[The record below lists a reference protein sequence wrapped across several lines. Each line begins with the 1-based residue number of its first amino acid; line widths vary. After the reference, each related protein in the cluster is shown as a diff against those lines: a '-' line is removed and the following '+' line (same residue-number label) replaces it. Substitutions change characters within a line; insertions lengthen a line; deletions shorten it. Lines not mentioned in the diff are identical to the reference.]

1 MVVAMSELPTPTTS
15 MEILDVAGT
24 RVWYGRSGT
33 GHPVVLLH
41 GWGASSATMALV
53 HDDLA
58 RGYDVT
64 AVDLPGHGRS
74 GLPPDPWGTADFA
87 ACVLAMMDRL
97 RISRPHILGHSF
109 GGRVALDLAARYPD
123 RIHKLVLVSSAGLL
137 PPRSVGYRVRT
148 ALARLARRIAQSGG
162 RRGEAVRDRIY
173 SKVASPDYAQAGPMR
188 ATFVKVV
195 NEDLAPLLPSVQA
208 PTLLVWG
215 SGDTETPL
223 AVARRMA
230 RLIPAA
236 SLAVIDGAGHYPF
249 LDEFGKFR
257 LIVGRFLREPLPA
270 DLL

>member
-1 MVVAMSELPTPTTS
+1 MVVAMSEARTPTTS
-15 MEILDVAGT
+15 MDILDVAGT
-24 RVWYGRSGT
+24 RVWYGRSGS

-64 AVDLPGHGRS
+64 AIDLPGHGRS
-74 GLPPDPWGTADFA
+74 GLPPESWGTEDYTS
-87 ACVLAMMDRL
+87 CVLEVMDRL
-97 RISRPHILGHSF
+97 RIERPHILGHSF
-109 GGRVALDLAARYPD
+109 GGRIALDLAAHHPQRVD
-123 RIHKLVLVSSAGLL
+123 KLVLVSSAGLP
-137 PPRSVGYRVRT
+137 PPRSIGYHVRT
-148 ALARLARRIAQSGG
+148 GLARVARGLAKYGG
-162 RRGEAVRDRIY
+162 TRGQAVRDRVY

-215 SGDTETPL
+215 SGDTETPIG
-223 AVARRMA
+223 VARRMS

-249 LDEFGKFR
+249 LDQFGKFR
-257 LIVGRFLREPLPA
+257 LIVARFLREPLPE
-270 DLL
+270 DLT